1 MRTIVF
7 VILSLLATSILA
19 SENPVL
25 TFQKEKD
32 ELTKLIAACELT
44 SSSPIA
50 SAETTS
56 GNSYLLVLGQAQCA
70 DGNVGSTNPAKT
82 IAHAKALRTISQ
94 FMKTEVDSEESLK
107 VITTVKSANGSD
119 KTKSTERVRTETIRI
134 RSMAIISQA
143 YIVESKYD
151 ASTST
156 YNVSLALRLS
166 TK

>member
-1 MRTIVF
+1 MR
-7 VILSLLATSILA
+7 SLHCAFLCCLATSVFA
-19 SENPVL
+19 AENSVL

-32 ELTKLIAACELT
+32 ELTKLIAACELS

-82 IAHAKALRTISQ
+82 VAHAKALRAVSQ

-107 VITTVKSANGSD
+107 EITTVKSANGSD

-143 YIVESKYD
+143 YIVESKHD
-151 ASTST
+151 ASTSM
-156 YNVSLALRLS
+156 YNVWLALRLS
-166 TK
+166 AK